1 MKRIFLVLGIIV
13 GLASCTTKD
22 ANSPSSA
29 VDGLVNAMKSGNIEE
44 MKKFITKN
52 DVALFESAEQ
62 LMKSVNPEGVQ
73 RMKDSVTANFKD
85 KVKDVKYT
93 LSNEQVNGSTATVDA
108 EISEGD
114 KKEKHTINLLKED
127 GAWKVSLMNSTGG
140 MFNSMKGN
148 MGPDGPGNMQ
158 EGLER
163 LKNMP
168 PDSLKKLMDKGLQML
183 DSMNK
188 QQ

>member
-1 MKRIFLVLGIIV
+1 MKKIVFVLSVII
-13 GLASCTTKD
+13 GLASCAAKD
-22 ANSPSSA
+22 TVSPSAA

-44 MKKFITKN
+44 MKKFISKT

-62 LMKSVNPEGVQ
+62 LMKNVNPEGVQ

-85 KVKDVKYT
+85 KVKDVEYT
-93 LSNEQVNGSTATVDA
+93 LKNEKINGSTATVDA
-108 EISEGD
+108 EITEGG
-114 KKEKHTINLLKED
+114 KTETHTINLLKEE
-127 GAWKVSLMNSTGG
+127 GTWKVSLMNSQGG

-148 MGPDGPGNMQ
+148 MGADGPGNMQ

-188 QQ
+188 QN

>member
-1 MKRIFLVLGIIV
+1 MKKIVLVCSIIIS
-13 GLASCTTKD
+13 LASCANKDTTT
-22 ANSPSSA
+22 PSA
-29 VDGLVNAMKSGNIEE
+29 TIDGMVAAMKNGNIEE
-44 MKKFITKN
+44 MKKFISKT

-62 LMKSVNPEGVQ
+62 LMKNVNPEGVQ
-73 RMKDSVTANFKD
+73 RMKDSVTASFKEN
-85 KVKDVKYT
+85 VKDVKYT
-93 LSNEQVNGSTATVDA
+93 LKNEKINGSTATVDA
-108 EISEGD
+108 EVTNEG
-114 KKEKHTINLLKED
+114 KTETHTINLLKED
-127 GAWKVSLMNSTGG
+127 GAWKVSLMNSQGG

-148 MGPDGPGNMQ
+148 MGTDGPANMQ

-188 QQ
+188 QH